1 MAIYAL
7 SIRTAKKHAV
17 AALVLLSFVM
27 TSLPIW
33 LGAQAL
39 AAPTPPRPILEC
51 SDFETLA
58 TSPKLAGQVWSDRLA
73 HESLCLYFAAGSLA
87 TTDAAK
93 ATDLYALARIRSQYD
108 FARCEEWPHG
118 STSSAM
124 AAMRMT
130 AEGALVQAGVKTM
143 LPQLIAAARADE
155 TFDYELEDL
164 EQRCDGG
171 SLKPVSAWKAEQQR
185 IQASAEAASKPST
198 P

>member
-1 MAIYAL
+1 MPATA
-7 SIRTAKKHAV
+7 SPIRPTPKHAV
-17 AALVLLSFVM
+17 AGLTLLSLAA

-33 LGAQAL
+33 AGAQAL
-39 AAPTPPRPILEC
+39 AAAPSPRPILEC
-51 SDFETLA
+51 PDPEALA
-58 TSPKLAGQVWSDRLA
+58 ASPKLAGQVWSERLS

-87 TTDAAK
+87 ATDAAK

-108 FARCEEWPHG
+108 FARCEAWPHG

-124 AAMRMT
+124 AALRMT

-155 TFDYELEDL
+155 TFDYTLEDL

-171 SLKPVSAWKAEQQR
+171 ALKPVNAWKAEQRR
-185 IQASAEAASKPST
+185 IQASAEAASKPQVQ
-198 P
+198 